1 MHICIHTSIYVYTYV
16 YVHTY
21 ICTHIC
27 IHTYIWIHTHI
38 YVYTQTYICTH
49 TYICIHT
56 FVYTHTY
63 IYYIFECMYVC
74 FVAFPGG
81 SVKNPAFCGAGDLG
95 SIPGLREIPWRREW
109 QPTPVFLPGGF
120 HGQRSLAGYSAWGL
134 NKSDTTEPL
143 TLSFTFIFVFIQ
155 HLPNL
160 NNKLT
165 AQCMMIK
172 PATRTCPPY
181 RKDQNPF
188 SLPFPCLSLQLYH
201 KNVSLNKILLSSS
214 RYRTLLHK
222 RTHHITSSAMC
233 PFPLIH
239 SHSVSLQSARLSAV
253 RLLNCRNV
261 TTYSLNTDE
270 RVSSPPAFCC
280 YR

>member
-1 MHICIHTSIYVYTYV
+1 MYTHISIYVYTCVYICVCTYMYTHICICICVYRYVYTHICIHMCTYIWIHICIHTCV
-16 YVHTY
+16 
-21 ICTHIC
+21 CA
-27 IHTYIWIHTHI
+27 
-38 YVYTQTYICTH
+38 
-49 TYICIHT
+49 
-56 FVYTHTY
+56 HTY
-63 IYYIFECMYVC
+63 IYYIFACMYVC

-81 SVKNPAFCGAGDLG
+81 SVKNPACGAGDLG
-95 SIPGLREIPWRREW
+95 SIPGLREIPWRGEW

-120 HGQRSLAGYSAWGL
+120 LGQRSLAGYSARGL

-172 PATRTCPPY
+172 PATRTCPPC

-201 KNVSLNKILLSSS
+201 KNVSLDKTLLSSS
-214 RYRTLLHK
+214 RCRTSSHK
-222 RTHHITSSAMC
+222 RTHHITS
-233 PFPLIH
+233 
-239 SHSVSLQSARLSAV
+239 
-253 RLLNCRNV
+253 
-261 TTYSLNTDE
+261 
-270 RVSSPPAFCC
+270 
-280 YR
+280 

>member
-1 MHICIHTSIYVYTYV
+1 MRI
-16 YVHTY
+16 
-21 ICTHIC
+21 
-27 IHTYIWIHTHI
+27 HI
-38 YVYTQTYICTH
+38 YVYICVHTDMDTHICVH
-49 TYICIHT
+49 TY
-56 FVYTHTY
+56 VYTHTY
-63 IYYIFECMYVC
+63 IYYIFACRYVC

-81 SVKNPAFCGAGDLG
+81 SVKNPACGAGDLG
-95 SIPGLREIPWRREW
+95 SIPGLREIPWRGEW

-120 HGQRSLAGYSAWGL
+120 HGQRSLAGYSARGL

-172 PATRTCPPY
+172 PATRTCPPC

-201 KNVSLNKILLSSS
+201 KNVSLNKTLLSSS
-214 RYRTLLHK
+214 RCRT
-222 RTHHITSSAMC
+222 
-233 PFPLIH
+233 
-239 SHSVSLQSARLSAV
+239 
-253 RLLNCRNV
+253 
-261 TTYSLNTDE
+261 
-270 RVSSPPAFCC
+270 
-280 YR
+280 